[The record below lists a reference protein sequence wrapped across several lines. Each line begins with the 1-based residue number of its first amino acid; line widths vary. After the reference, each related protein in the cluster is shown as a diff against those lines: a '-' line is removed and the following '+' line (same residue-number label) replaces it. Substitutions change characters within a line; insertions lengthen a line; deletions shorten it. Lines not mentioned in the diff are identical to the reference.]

1 MFLIRKVLL
10 QKLGNKKLSKA
21 VSTKLTDEDYELCRR
36 LSLGSI
42 ILTEKIKYPSVSEL
56 IRLLLLRILAPDR
69 SHTNIPWDSSHP
81 KPSFRFRKSS

>member
-1 MFLIRKVLL
+1 MFLIRKKLM

-36 LSLGSI
+36 LARDYYING
-42 ILTEKIKYPSVSEL
+42 KIKYPSVSEL
-56 IRLLLLRILAPDR
+56 IRLHLLRILAPYR

-81 KPSFRFRKSS
+81 KPSHRFRKSS